1 MSDLAEAPTF
11 PPLMRGERVAASPF
25 AQAIRRARDGADPGL
40 VVWRSGRAL
49 DAAVLLAPEVPLG
62 RALEMVPAG
71 MVALR
76 DALGSIGPS
85 EMPVHF
91 DWPATVRVNGGRCG
105 ALRAAASTTDPAAE
119 PDWLVLGLSLAFAA
133 PPDGGRRPDET
144 GLYAEGAG
152 DLTPE
157 AILESWTRHLM
168 HRITEWEERG
178 PRVIHDEWTA
188 AAWKSEG
195 WVGLDEEFG
204 AIRKGADGTTRIA
217 PLTEMLE

>member
-11 PPLMRGERVAASPF
+11 PPLMRGERVSASPF

-49 DAAVLLAPEVPLG
+49 DAAVLLAPEVPLA

-76 DALGSIGPS
+76 DALGSLGPS

-91 DWPATVRVNGGRCG
+91 DWPGTVRVNGARCG
-105 ALRAAASTTDPAAE
+105 QFRAAAPTGDAAAE
-119 PDWLVLGLSLAFAA
+119 PDWLVVGLSLAFAA

-144 GLYAEGAG
+144 GLHAEGAG
-152 DLTPE
+152 DLAPE

-168 HRITEWEERG
+168 HRIAEWEERG
-178 PRVIHDEWTA
+178 PRVLHDEWTA

-195 WVGLDEEFG
+195 WVGLDEGFG
-204 AIRKGADGTTRIA
+204 AIRKGADGTLRIV
-217 PLTEMLE
+217 PLMEVLE

>member
-11 PPLMRGERVAASPF
+11 PPLMRGERVSASPF
-25 AQAIRRARDGADPGL
+25 AQAIRRARDGDDPGL
-40 VVWRSGRAL
+40 VVWRGGAAL
-49 DAAVLLAPEVPLG
+49 DAAVLLAPEVPLR
-62 RALEMVPAG
+62 RALEMVPAA

-76 DALGSIGPS
+76 DALGAIGPS

-105 ALRAAASTTDPAAE
+105 LLRAAAAKGDPAAE
-119 PDWLVLGLSLAFAA
+119 PDWLVVALSLAFAA

-178 PRVIHDEWTA
+178 PKVIHGEWTA

-195 WVGLDEEFG
+195 WVGLDEGFG
-204 AIRKGADGTTRIA
+204 AIRKGAGGPPRTT

>member
-25 AQAIRRARDGADPGL
+25 AQAIRRAKDGADPGL
-40 VVWRSGRAL
+40 VVWRGGAAL
-49 DAAVLLAPEVPLG
+49 DAAVLLAPEVPLA
-62 RALEMVPAG
+62 RALEMVPAA

-76 DALGSIGPS
+76 DALGAIGPS
-85 EMPVHF
+85 EMPVHL

-105 ALRAAASTTDPAAE
+105 RLRAAAPTGDAAAE
-119 PDWLVLGLSLAFAA
+119 PDWLVVGLSLAFAA

-144 GLYAEGAG
+144 GLHAEGAG
-152 DLTPE
+152 DLAPE

-168 HRITEWEERG
+168 HRIAEWEERG
-178 PRVIHDEWTA
+178 PRVLHDEWTA

-195 WVGLDEEFG
+195 WVGLDEGFG
-204 AIRKGADGTTRIA
+204 AIRKGADGTLRIV
-217 PLTEMLE
+217 PLMEVLE

>member
-11 PPLMRGERVAASPF
+11 PPLMRGERVSASPF

-49 DAAVLLAPEVPLG
+49 DAAVLLAPEVPLA

-76 DALGSIGPS
+76 DALGSLGPS

-91 DWPATVRVNGGRCG
+91 GWPGTVRVNGARCG
-105 ALRAAASTTDPAAE
+105 QFRAAAPTADAAAE
-119 PDWLVLGLSLAFAA
+119 PDWLVIGLSLAFAA

-178 PRVIHDEWTA
+178 PKVIHDEWTA

-195 WVGLDEEFG
+195 WVGLDEGFG
-204 AIRKGADGTTRIA
+204 AIRRGADGTTRITS
-217 PLTEMLE
+217 LMEMLE